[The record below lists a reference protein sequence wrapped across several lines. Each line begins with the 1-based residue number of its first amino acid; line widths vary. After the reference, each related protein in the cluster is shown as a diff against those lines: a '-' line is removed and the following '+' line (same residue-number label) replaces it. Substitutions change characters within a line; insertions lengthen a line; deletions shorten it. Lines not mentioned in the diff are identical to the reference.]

1 LSLEITNVKIYPFDT
16 STTGGK
22 VKAMAEV
29 EIGHGLLIKGL
40 KIVESRNGGIFV
52 GYPSR
57 RGKDGVYREIV
68 QPVSRD
74 AEAAIRQAVVEAYKE
89 ALKKVEKS
97 P

>member
-1 LSLEITNVKIYPFDT
+1 MKIYPFDT

-40 KIVESRNGGIFV
+40 KIVEGRNGGIFV

-57 RGKDGVYREIV
+57 RGKDGVYHEIV

-74 AEAAIRQAVVEAYKE
+74 AEVAIRQAVVDAYK
-89 ALKKVEKS
+89 KSIEKS
-97 P
+97 

>member
-1 LSLEITNVKIYPFDT
+1 MPIEITGVKIYPFDT

-22 VKAMAEV
+22 VKAMAEI
-29 EIGHGLLIKGL
+29 ELGHGLLIKGL
-40 KIVESRNGGIFV
+40 KVVEGKNGGVFV

-68 QPVSRD
+68 QPLNK
-74 AEAAIRQAVVEAYKE
+74 ETETAIRHAVIEAYK
-89 ALKKVEKS
+89 KTVENIAKG

>member
-1 LSLEITNVKIYPFDT
+1 MPIEITKVRIYPFDT

-22 VKAMAEV
+22 VKAMAEI

-40 KIVESRNGGIFV
+40 KVVEGKHGGVFV

-57 RGKDGVYREIV
+57 KGKDGIYREIV
-68 QPVSRD
+68 QPIDRD
-74 AEAAIRQAVVEAYKE
+74 TEAAIRQAVIDEYKKSIEKISEA
-89 ALKKVEKS
+89 